1 MLIRTEQ
8 SVLFVNIKYMAVDN
22 GLRKGENYPATQED
36 FNNDIT
42 TLCVLCQDIVNGIV
56 IDKGSEDICITDIVN
71 AFEKLK
77 VVDPSLISRLDAKL
91 VKVIV
96 KSETE
101 INIPG
106 VEYDIIIHNEK
117 DQQKITFSICC

>member
-1 MLIRTEQ
+1 
-8 SVLFVNIKYMAVDN
+8 MAVDN
-22 GLRKGENYPATQED
+22 GLIKSENYPATQED

-42 TLCVLCQDIVNGIV
+42 ALCVLCQDLMNGIV

-71 AFEKLK
+71 AFERLK
-77 VVDPSLISRLDAKL
+77 AVDLSLISRLDAKL
-91 VKVIV
+91 GKVIV
-96 KSETE
+96 KSDTE
-101 INIPG
+101 VNIPG

>member
-1 MLIRTEQ
+1 
-8 SVLFVNIKYMAVDN
+8 MAVDN

-42 TLCVLCQDIVNGIV
+42 TLCVLCQDLVNGVV
-56 IDKGSEDICITDIVN
+56 IDKGSEEVSIMDIVH
-71 AFEKLK
+71 AFERIE

-91 VKVIV
+91 GNVLV

-101 INIPG
+101 VNIPG
-106 VEYDIIIHNEK
+106 VEYDVIIHNEK

>member
-1 MLIRTEQ
+1 MKQETTHRRLVVGMF
-8 SVLFVNIKYMAVDN
+8 SVFSRGQASS
-22 GLRKGENYPATQED
+22 
-36 FNNDIT
+36 
-42 TLCVLCQDIVNGIV
+42 QDIVNGIV

-91 VKVIV
+91 EKVTV

-101 INIPG
+101 VNIPG

>member
-1 MLIRTEQ
+1 
-8 SVLFVNIKYMAVDN
+8 MAVDN
-22 GLRKGENYPATQED
+22 GLRKGENYTGTQED

-42 TLCVLCQDIVNGIV
+42 ALCVLCQDIMNGII
-56 IDKGSEDICITDIVN
+56 IDRGCEDICITDIIN

-77 VVDPSLISRLDAKL
+77 TVDPSLITRLGAKL
-91 VKVIV
+91 EKVTV

-101 INIPG
+101 VNFPS
-106 VEYDIIIHNEK
+106 VEYEIINHNEK

>member
-1 MLIRTEQ
+1 
-8 SVLFVNIKYMAVDN
+8 MAVDN
-22 GLRKGENYPATQED
+22 GLRMGESYPATQED

-42 TLCVLCQDIVNGIV
+42 ALCVLCQDIMNSTV
-56 IDKGSEDICITDIVN
+56 IDKGSEDTCITDIVN
-71 AFEKLK
+71 AFERLK
-77 VVDPSLISRLDAKL
+77 TVDTSLISRLDAKL
-91 VKVIV
+91 GKVTV

-101 INIPG
+101 VNIPG

>member
-1 MLIRTEQ
+1 M
-8 SVLFVNIKYMAVDN
+8 VVDN
-22 GLRKGENYPATQED
+22 GLRKGENYPGTQED

-42 TLCVLCQDIVNGIV
+42 ALCVLCQDLINGIV

-91 VKVIV
+91 VKVTV

>member
-1 MLIRTEQ
+1 
-8 SVLFVNIKYMAVDN
+8 MAVDN
-22 GLRKGENYPATQED
+22 GLRKSENYPATQED
-36 FNNDIT
+36 FNDDIT
-42 TLCVLCQDIVNGIV
+42 ALCVLCQDIVNGIV
-56 IDKGSEDICITDIVN
+56 IDKGSEDTCITDIAN

-77 VVDPSLISRLDAKL
+77 TVDPSLIYRLDAKL
-91 VKVIV
+91 GKVNVKY
-96 KSETE
+96 ETE

>member
-1 MLIRTEQ
+1 
-8 SVLFVNIKYMAVDN
+8 MAVNN

-36 FNNDIT
+36 FNDDIT
-42 TLCVLCQDIVNGIV
+42 TLCVLCQDLMNGVV
-56 IDKGSEDICITDIVN
+56 IDKGSEDTCITDIAN
-71 AFEKLK
+71 SFEKLK
-77 VVDPSLISRLDAKL
+77 TVDPSLISRLDAKL
-91 VKVIV
+91 GKVTV

-106 VEYDIIIHNEK
+106 VEYDIIILNEK

>member
-1 MLIRTEQ
+1 
-8 SVLFVNIKYMAVDN
+8 MAVDN
-22 GLRKGENYPATQED
+22 GLRKSENYPATQED

-42 TLCVLCQDIVNGIV
+42 ALCVLCQDIVNGIV
-56 IDKGSEDICITDIVN
+56 IDKGIEDICIADITN

-77 VVDPSLISRLDAKL
+77 VADPSLISRLDAKL
-91 VKVIV
+91 GKVTVKY
-96 KSETE
+96 ETE

>member
-1 MLIRTEQ
+1 
-8 SVLFVNIKYMAVDN
+8 MAVDS
-22 GLRKGENYPATQED
+22 GLRIGESYPATQED
-36 FNNDIT
+36 FNDDIT
-42 TLCVLCQDIVNGIV
+42 TLCVLCQDIMNSTV

-91 VKVIV
+91 GKVTV

-101 INIPG
+101 VNIPG

>member
-1 MLIRTEQ
+1 
-8 SVLFVNIKYMAVDN
+8 MAVDN
-22 GLRKGENYPATQED
+22 GLRKGENYPGTQDD
-36 FNNDIT
+36 FNNDI
-42 TLCVLCQDIVNGIV
+42 TLCVLCQDLINGIV
-56 IDKGSEDICITDIVN
+56 IDKGSEDICIIDIVN

-91 VKVIV
+91 GKVTV
-96 KSETE
+96 KSKTE

-106 VEYDIIIHNEK
+106 VKYDIIIHNEK